1 MLISELM
8 VFTFAV
14 FLLLVTPGPGVL
26 STAGVG
32 SGFGS
37 RAGLIY
43 LIGLFLGTNMVALAV
58 VGGYA
63 ALVLSIPYVR
73 WVLMGGSFGYLLWLA
88 LKIALAG
95 RKLSWIESEKPP
107 GIHGGILLQVINPK
121 AYVVGTAI
129 FSGFPL
135 EGVTLWEETLL
146 KFLIFNLVW
155 IPIHFLWLF
164 AGVALNRMNLSERQQ
179 FLINSGM
186 SAAMVGV
193 VVLAALAQ

>member
-1 MLISELM
+1 MEFIISDIL

-37 RAGLIY
+37 RAGLVY
-43 LIGLFLGTNMVALAV
+43 LIGLFLGTNLVALAV

-73 WVLMGGSFGYLLWLA
+73 WVLMAGSFGYLLWLA
-88 LKIALAG
+88 LKIAMAG

-107 GIHGGILLQVINPK
+107 GIHGGILLQ
-121 AYVVGTAI
+121 AI
-129 FSGFPL
+129 FSGFPF
-135 EGVTLWEETLL
+135 EGISLFQETLW

-164 AGVALNRMNLSERQQ
+164 AGVTLNRMNLSERHQ

-186 SAAMVGV
+186 SVAMVGV